1 MHTEADIRRAIVP
14 LLDQY
19 GALSTTEVKQR
30 LSEVL
35 VFDEEDKLP
44 SPTRNEIRIIQR
56 IGNIVAHQVSPFQ
69 TYEEGFAVDKTVR
82 PAQFIAL
89 RGLGSGADVLSQTDI
104 QARRR
109 RSQAFTARRV
119 DWEAVQRE
127 NAELGRLG
135 EEFAFAFEQARVAAL
150 DPSSVNR
157 VLHLSKLQGDGLGYD
172 ISSVNPD
179 GSIRRIEVKTTRG
192 GIHTPFY
199 MSRNEKLFLETY
211 QDDGAFVYRV
221 YEFDTA
227 NNTGRIQMIPA
238 AALLAQYAFEPT
250 EFQVSLR

>member
-1 MHTEADIRRAIVP
+1 MHTEADIRKAIVP

-44 SPTRNEIRIIQR
+44 SSTRNEIRIIQR
-56 IGNIVAHQVSPFQ
+56 IGNIVAHQASTFQ
-69 TYEEGFAVDKTVR
+69 TYEEGFAVDKSVR
-82 PAQFIAL
+82 PAQFIAI
-89 RGLGSGADVLSQTDI
+89 RGLGDEKVVLTQEDI
-104 QARRR
+104 QTRRQR
-109 RSQAFTARRV
+109 TRTFTARRV

-135 EEFAFAFEQARVAAL
+135 EEFVVAFERARVATL
-150 DPSSVNR
+150 DPSSVDR
-157 VLHLSKLQGDGLGYD
+157 VLHLSQLQGDGLGYD

-199 MSRNEKLFLETY
+199 MSRNEKLFLEMY

-221 YEFDTA
+221 YEFDTGS
-227 NNTGRIQMIPA
+227 NTGCIQMIPA
-238 AALLAQYAFEPT
+238 AALLEQYAFDPT

>member
-1 MHTEADIRRAIVP
+1 MHTEADIRKAIVP

-44 SPTRNEIRIIQR
+44 SSTRNEIRIIQR
-56 IGNIVAHQVSPFQ
+56 IGNIVAHQASTFQ
-69 TYEEGFAVDKTVR
+69 TYEEGFAVDKSVR
-82 PAQFIAL
+82 PAQFIAI
-89 RGLGSGADVLSQTDI
+89 RGLGDEKVVLTQEDI
-104 QARRR
+104 QTRRQR
-109 RSQAFTARRV
+109 TRTFTARRV

-127 NAELGRLG
+127 NTELGRLG
-135 EEFAFAFEQARVAAL
+135 EEFVVAFERARVATL
-150 DPSSVNR
+150 DPSSVDR
-157 VLHLSKLQGDGLGYD
+157 GLHLSQLQGDGLGYD

-221 YEFDTA
+221 YEFDTGS
-227 NNTGRIQMIPA
+227 NTGCIQMIPA
-238 AALLAQYAFEPT
+238 AALLEQYAFDPT

>member
-19 GALSTTEVKQR
+19 GALSTTEVKQH

-56 IGNIVAHQVSPFQ
+56 IGNIVAHQISSFQ
-69 TYEEGFAVDKTVR
+69 TYEEGFAVDKSVR
-82 PAQFIAL
+82 PARFIAL
-89 RGLGSGADVLSQTDI
+89 RGLGDGKAVLTREDI
-104 QARRR
+104 QARRQR
-109 RSQAFTARRV
+109 TRAFIARRV

-127 NAELGRLG
+127 KTELGRLG
-135 EEFAFAFEQARVAAL
+135 EEFVVAFERTRVAAL
-150 DPSSVNR
+150 DPSSVDR
-157 VLHLSKLQGDGLGYD
+157 VLHLSRLQGDGLGYD

-192 GIHTPFY
+192 GIRTPFY
-199 MSRNEKLFLETY
+199 MSRNERLFLETY

-221 YEFDTA
+221 YEFDA
-227 NNTGRIQMIPA
+227 DHNTGRIQMIPA
-238 AALLAQYAFEPT
+238 AALLEQYAFEPT